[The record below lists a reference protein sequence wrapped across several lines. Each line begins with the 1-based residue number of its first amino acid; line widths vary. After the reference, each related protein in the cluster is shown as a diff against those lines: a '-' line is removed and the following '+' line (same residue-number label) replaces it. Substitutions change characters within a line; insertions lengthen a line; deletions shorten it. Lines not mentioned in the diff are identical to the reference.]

1 MPSVAKS
8 AVLES
13 SVALALSLD
22 LFLFFFNPPIVSS
35 DVIGMLSL
43 VSKAWLT
50 KPELLIKGG
59 KRSH

>member
-22 LFLFFFNPPIVSS
+22 LFLFF
-35 DVIGMLSL
+35 GHL
-43 VSKAWLT
+43 VKAKTTYFASTEKRLASVRAKALT
-50 KPELLIKGG
+50 LTTAHAP
-59 KRSH
+59 